1 MAVTKIWKIKSNL
14 KKVIN
19 YISDSEKT
27 VNEDYDKD
35 IFKDLHNLIDY
46 TTNDI
51 KTEKKCYV
59 STINCDEDN
68 PLEDMINTK
77 KRFNK
82 NDGILAYH
90 AYQSFKE
97 NEVSPELAH
106 EIGVRLAT
114 EMWGD
119 RFEAVISTHLNTNH
133 IHNHF
138 VINSVSF
145 IDGKKYYDSKSKYAE
160 LRILS
165 DAICEEYGLSTVKE
179 QKKYTNFY
187 KSNIK
192 KSNYHTIVKDDLDRA
207 IKLAYTY
214 SDFERILKNWNYDVM
229 YRAGKL
235 TLKKYPYKKNI
246 RVVRAYGEEYDYDR
260 LNERIKEEH
269 FEKKIIGNNHNN
281 KIKFK
286 HSSLYRLYIHYC
298 YLLKVVPKKYPNR
311 YISPEVRAEARKMD
325 MLSNEMR
332 LLVRNKIETYEQF
345 FLYKSN
351 VCNLLDGLIDKRN
364 KLWYKHNKTES
375 NIDKK
380 LIKIEIDKISREINE
395 VRKEVVLCKD
405 IEERSSILRD
415 KLEQYE
421 KELQKEERKDM
432 VK

>member
-1 MAVTKIWKIKSNL
+1 MGGYMAVTKIWKIKSNL

-35 IFKDLHNLIDY
+35 VFKDLHNLIDY

-106 EIGVRLAT
+106 KIGVRLAT

-145 IDGKKYYDSKSKYAE
+145 IDGKKYYDSLSELFSEFTIYGDTLAE
-160 LRILS
+160 LFN
-165 DAICEEYGLSTVKE
+165 E
-179 QKKYTNFY
+179 
-187 KSNIK
+187 
-192 KSNYHTIVKDDLDRA
+192 IV
-207 IKLAYTY
+207 
-214 SDFERILKNWNYDVM
+214 
-229 YRAGKL
+229 
-235 TLKKYPYKKNI
+235 
-246 RVVRAYGEEYDYDR
+246 
-260 LNERIKEEH
+260 
-269 FEKKIIGNNHNN
+269 
-281 KIKFK
+281 
-286 HSSLYRLYIHYC
+286 
-298 YLLKVVPKKYPNR
+298 
-311 YISPEVRAEARKMD
+311 ISE
-325 MLSNEMR
+325 
-332 LLVRNKIETYEQF
+332 
-345 FLYKSN
+345 
-351 VCNLLDGLIDKRN
+351 
-364 KLWYKHNKTES
+364 
-375 NIDKK
+375 
-380 LIKIEIDKISREINE
+380 
-395 VRKEVVLCKD
+395 
-405 IEERSSILRD
+405 
-415 KLEQYE
+415 
-421 KELQKEERKDM
+421 
-432 VK
+432 

>member
-35 IFKDLHNLIDY
+35 VFKDLHNLIDY

-59 STINCDEDN
+59 STINCDEEN

-106 EIGVRLAT
+106 EIGIKLAE

-119 RFEAVISTHLNTNH
+119 KFEVVVSTHLNTNH

-160 LRILS
+160 LRNLS
-165 DAICEEYGLSTVKE
+165 DSICEEYGLSTVKE
-179 QKKYTNFY
+179 QKKYNNFY

-269 FEKKIIGNNHNN
+269 FERKIVNNNHNN

-286 HSSLYRLYIHYC
+286 HSSLYRLYIHCC

-345 FLYKSN
+345 FLYKTN

>member
-27 VNEDYDKD
+27 VNEDYDKEV
-35 IFKDLHNLIDY
+35 FKDMHNLIDY

-51 KTEKKCYV
+51 KTENKCYV

-82 NDGILAYH
+82 SDGILAYH

-106 EIGVRLAT
+106 KIGVRLAT

-179 QKKYTNFY
+179 QKKYNNFY

-269 FEKKIIGNNHNN
+269 FERTIVCNNHNN

-345 FLYKSN
+345 FLYKTN

>member
-1 MAVTKIWKIKSNL
+1 MQLYVTG
-14 KKVIN
+14 
-19 YISDSEKT
+19 
-27 VNEDYDKD
+27 
-35 IFKDLHNLIDY
+35 
-46 TTNDI
+46 
-51 KTEKKCYV
+51 
-59 STINCDEDN
+59 INCSPETAY
-68 PLEDMINTK
+68 EDMMITK
-77 KRFNK
+77 KQFNK
-82 NDGILAYH
+82 LGGILGFH
-90 AYQSFKE
+90 SFQSFKE
-97 NEVSPELAH
+97 NEVTPEQAH
-106 EIGVRLAT
+106 EIGIRLAN

-119 RFEAVISTHLNTNH
+119 RFEVVVSTHLNTNH

-145 IDGKKYYDSKSKYAE
+145 KDGKKYYDKRETYAE
-160 LRILS
+160 LRHLS
-165 DAICEEYGLSTVKE
+165 DSICEEMGISVLKE
-179 QKKYTNFY
+179 KTCKSGINYENYY
-187 KSNIK
+187 KGKIEK
-192 KSNYHTIVKDDLDRA
+192 TNYHTLTKEDIDKA
-207 IKLAYTY
+207 ILQAYTY
-214 SDFERILKNWNYDVM
+214 KDFETLLKNMGYELI
-229 YRAGKL
+229 YRSGKL
-235 TLKKYPYKKNI
+235 SVRRYPYKKNI
-246 RVVRAYGEEYDYDR
+246 RLLRSYGEEYTIDR
-260 LNERIKEEH
+260 IKQRIEEERILIN
-269 FEKKIIGNNHNN
+269 KKKPKLKNNQSSKQKNN
-281 KIKFK
+281 I
-286 HSSLYRLYIHYC
+286 HSKLYKLYIHYC

-345 FLYKSN
+345 FLYKTN

-364 KLWYKHNKTES
+364 KLWYKRNKTES

>member
-35 IFKDLHNLIDY
+35 AFKDLHNLINY

-59 STINCDEDN
+59 STINCDEEN

-179 QKKYTNFY
+179 QKKYNNFY

-214 SDFERILKNWNYDVM
+214 PDFIRILKNWNYDVM

-246 RVVRAYGEEYDYDR
+246 RVVRAYGEEYDYES

-269 FEKKIIGNNHNN
+269 FEKKIVDNNHNN

-286 HSSLYRLYIHYC
+286 HSSLYRLYIRYC

-332 LLVRNKIETYEQF
+332 LLVRNKIDTYEQF
-345 FLYKSN
+345 FFYKSN

-380 LIKIEIDKISREINE
+380 LIKIEIDKVSREISE
-395 VRKEVVLCKD
+395 ARKEVVLCKD